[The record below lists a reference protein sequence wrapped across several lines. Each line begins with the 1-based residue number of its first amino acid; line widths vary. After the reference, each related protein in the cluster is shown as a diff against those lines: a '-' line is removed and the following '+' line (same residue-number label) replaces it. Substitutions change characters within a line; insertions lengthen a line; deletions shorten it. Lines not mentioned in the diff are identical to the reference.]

1 MSEPIA
7 RLLGLRSVAL
17 RTVELSESVEFYTEV
32 WGLRIVEREA
42 AGAWLRGTGENHHIL
57 ALSAA
62 EQNGLG
68 CVSFAVA
75 TPDEVDG
82 AARALEMRG
91 IPLLEGP
98 GRSTRPGGGYGL
110 RFADPE
116 GRVVEVIAEMHAVAP
131 LSSDEA
137 TPLGVTHVV
146 LNTAELDRMVGFY
159 TDVLGL
165 RVSDW
170 SEHQMAFLRCNSY
183 HHCIAFN
190 QADWASVNHVAYEM
204 PSVDHFMRGIGRL
217 RHHGRTPLWGP
228 GRHGPGNNTFSYF
241 ADPARLVC
249 EYTSDVQQIV
259 EADWLPRVWRRVPEL
274 ADLWG
279 TAGPPSGEVRQC
291 MAGYAD
297 PGAFT
302 EHPQL
307 RQAHDSLYEAR
318 TVR

>member
-1 MSEPIA
+1 
-7 RLLGLRSVAL
+7 VTL
-17 RTVELSESVEFYTEV
+17 RTVALAESVDFYTEV
-32 WGLRIVEREA
+32 WGLRVVERDTD
-42 AGAWLRGTGENHHIL
+42 GAWLRGTGENHHVL
-57 ALSAA
+57 ALQEAP
-62 EQNGLG
+62 QNGLG

-75 TPDEVDG
+75 TPADVDD
-82 AARALEMRG
+82 AARALQQHG
-91 IPLLEGP
+91 VPLLEGP
-98 GRSTRPGGGYGL
+98 RKSARPGGGYGL
-110 RFADPE
+110 RFYDPE
-116 GRVVEVIAEMHAVAP
+116 GRVVELIAEMHAAAP
-131 LSSDEA
+131 LSRDEA
-137 TPLGVTHVV
+137 NPIGVTHIV
-146 LNTAELDRMVGFY
+146 LNTAHLDRAVAFY
-159 TDVLGL
+159 MDVLGL

-204 PSVDHFMRGIGRL
+204 PTVDHFMRGIGRL

-279 TAGPPSGEVRQC
+279 TAGPPSSEVRTC

-297 PGAFT
+297 PGIFG

-307 RQAHDSLYEAR
+307 RESHSW
-318 TVR
+318 

>member
-7 RLLGLRSVAL
+7 RLRSLRSVQL
-17 RTVELSESVEFYTEV
+17 RTVELAHSVDFYTEV
-32 WGLRIVEREA
+32 WGLRVVERDA
-42 AGAWLRGTGENHHIL
+42 DAAWLRGTGENHHVL
-57 ALSAA
+57 ALSGA

-68 CVSFAVA
+68 CLSFALA
-75 TPDEVDG
+75 TPAEVDA
-82 AARALEMRG
+82 AARNLDRRG

-98 GRSTRPGGGYGL
+98 GRSARPGGGYGL
-110 RFADPE
+110 RFCDPE
-116 GRVVEVIAEMHAVAP
+116 GRTVELIAEMHAVAP
-131 LSSDEA
+131 LTLDESA
-137 TPLGVTHVV
+137 PIGVTHVV
-146 LNTAELDRMVGFY
+146 LNTADIDGAVRFY

-183 HHCIAFN
+183 HHAIAFN
-190 QADWASVNHVAYEM
+190 QAEWASLNHVAYEM

-228 GRHGPGNNTFSYF
+228 GRHGPGNNTFGYF

-279 TAGPPSGEVRQC
+279 TAGPPSSEVRSC

-297 PGAFT
+297 PGAFADQPHLA
-302 EHPQL
+302 EIH
-307 RQAHDSLYEAR
+307 RSLTNAADAR
-318 TVR
+318 

>member
-1 MSEPIA
+1 M
-7 RLLGLRSVAL
+7 AL
-17 RTVELSESVEFYTEV
+17 RTVALPESVDFYTEV
-32 WGLRIVEREA
+32 WGLRVVERDTD
-42 AGAWLRGTGENHHIL
+42 GAWLRGTGENHHTL
-57 ALSAA
+57 ALTTA

-68 CVSFAVA
+68 CISFAVA
-75 TPDEVDG
+75 TAAEVDE
-82 AARALEMRG
+82 AAKALERRS
-91 IPLLEGP
+91 IPLLDGP
-98 GRSTRPGGGYGL
+98 GHSARPGGGYGL
-110 RFADPE
+110 RFCDPE
-116 GRVVEVIAEMHAVAP
+116 GRVVEIIAEMHAVAP
-131 LSSDEA
+131 LSRDEA
-137 TPLGVTHVV
+137 VPIGVTHIV
-146 LNTAELDRMVGFY
+146 LNTAGLDRAVAFY

-190 QADWASVNHVAYEM
+190 QAAWASVNHVAYEM

-241 ADPARLVC
+241 ADPARSVC

-279 TAGPPSGEVRQC
+279 TAGPPSAEVRQC

-302 EHPQL
+302 EHPHL
-307 RQAHDSLYEAR
+307 RGAHDALHPIG
-318 TVR
+318 TVQ